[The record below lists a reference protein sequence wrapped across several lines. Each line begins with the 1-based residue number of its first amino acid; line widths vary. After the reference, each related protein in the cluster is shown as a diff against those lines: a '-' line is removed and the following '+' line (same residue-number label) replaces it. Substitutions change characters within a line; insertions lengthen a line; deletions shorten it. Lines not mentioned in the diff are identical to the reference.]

1 MEAMI
6 CGRAESSASAH
17 LSKLQAHK
25 SSFQAWRS
33 VSLVFALIVLILI
46 GSKRHEVGSD
56 SHQLDAVA
64 RLVLSANE
72 SSSLDQNERATA
84 EPELLGGRLG
94 GGGAYDDDERA
105 VDGRTTMSLGSLL
118 DALESALPSN
128 ASEPLDAAQMI
139 PVPSSSSLLIGA
151 NKSALASAPAQPARH
166 ASAATGAKEL
176 LRAEVRAFA
185 GELERFWGFEHLL
198 RRRRRQSSKT
208 VPHRL
213 ANPKTKPKTQKTSS
227 RLQSQLSI

>member
-72 SSSLDQNERATA
+72 SSGLDQNERATA
-84 EPELLGGRLG
+84 QPELLGGRLG
-94 GGGAYDDDERA
+94 GGGAYDDDEERA
-105 VDGRTTMSLGSLL
+105 VDGRATMSLGSLL

-139 PVPSSSSLLIGA
+139 PVPSSSSSLLIGA
-151 NKSALASAPAQPARH
+151 NKSALAFAPAQPARH

-185 GELERFWGFEHLL
+185 GELECCLGF
-198 RRRRRQSSKT
+198 
-208 VPHRL
+208 
-213 ANPKTKPKTQKTSS
+213 
-227 RLQSQLSI
+227 